1 MNLDNLQSFILLN
14 YEYSV
19 GELKINLCINVSFAV
34 SNEVPE
40 VPVISPV
47 SGTVYERRLIEK
59 FINENGNKDPVN
71 GEPLEIDQLIEVKT
85 PAFVKAKPP
94 THTSI
99 PGILKSL
106 QDEWDA
112 VMLYRFVKE
121 FF

>member
-19 GELKINLCINVSFAV
+19 GELKINLCINVSFVV

>member
-1 MNLDNLQSFILLN
+1 M
-14 YEYSV
+14 
-19 GELKINLCINVSFAV
+19 GELKINLCINVSFVV

-121 FF
+121 FFSL